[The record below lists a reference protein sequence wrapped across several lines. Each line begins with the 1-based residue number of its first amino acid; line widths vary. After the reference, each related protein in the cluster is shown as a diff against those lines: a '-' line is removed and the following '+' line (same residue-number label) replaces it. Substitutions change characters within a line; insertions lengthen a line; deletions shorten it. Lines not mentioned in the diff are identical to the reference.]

1 MVNKTVISDERHGLQ
16 IRASDSSD
24 NYRIIISGGGTGG
37 HIFPAIAIANAVRE
51 QIPGVEILFVG
62 ANGRMEMQRVPEAGF
77 EIVGLDIYGLQRKIT
92 LKNCIE
98 NLKLPFRLWKS
109 MRKAKRV
116 VREFQPNVVVGVGGY
131 ASYPTLKAAVSFGI
145 PTLIQEQNSY
155 AGISNRL
162 LAKKVSK
169 ICVAYDNL
177 ERFFPKEKICKTGNP
192 VRKDIIELSVNKA
205 DAYDFFGLDSNKKTV
220 AVIGGSL
227 GSRTIN
233 ESVAAFCK
241 DLETSNI
248 QLIWQTGTFYYNH
261 LPQEY
266 KEMRGIKIFPFIGR
280 MDLLYSIS
288 DVIVS
293 RAGALS
299 ISELCVV
306 GKPCVL
312 IPSPNVSEDH
322 QTQNASVLS
331 RAGAAILIRDDQ
343 AKEKLKDAVF
353 NLINN
358 EITCKEMSVNLKKL
372 ALPHAAKAI
381 ADEVVGLMGNVQ
393 KK

>member
-1 MVNKTVISDERHGLQ
+1 MNQTNHNSDKM
-16 IRASDSSD
+16 IV
-24 NYRIIISGGGTGG
+24 SGGGTGG

-51 QIPGVEILFVG
+51 QIPNVEILFVG
-62 ANGRMEMQRVPEAGF
+62 ANGRMEMKRVPEAGF
-77 EIVGLDIYGLQRKIT
+77 QIEGLDIYGLQRKIT
-92 LKNCIE
+92 LKNLIE

-109 MRKAKRV
+109 MRKAKQIIRN
-116 VREFQPNVVVGVGGY
+116 FQPNVVVGVGGY
-131 ASYPTLKAAVSFGI
+131 ASGPTLRSAIAMKI

-155 AGISNRL
+155 PGITNRL
-162 LAKKVSK
+162 LANKVNK

-177 ERFFPKEKICKTGNP
+177 DKYFPAEKITKTGNP
-192 VRKDIIELSVNKA
+192 IRKDLVELQIDKTE
-205 DAYDFFGLDSNKKTV
+205 AYRFFGLDSTKKTL

-241 DLETSNI
+241 ELAMNNI
-248 QLIWQTGTFYYNH
+248 QLIWQTGEYYYNQ

-266 KEMRGIKIFPFIGR
+266 KEIQGVKIFPFIGR
-280 MDLLYSIS
+280 MDLLYGIA

-306 GKPCVL
+306 GKPCIL

-322 QTQNASVLS
+322 QTKNASVLS
-331 RAGAAILIRDDQ
+331 QAGAAILIADNQ

-353 NLINN
+353 ELIND
-358 EITCKEMSVNLKKL
+358 EKKGKEMSINLKEL
-372 ALPHAAKAI
+372 ALPYAAKAI
-381 ADEVVGLMGNVQ
+381 ADEVVKLM
-393 KK
+393 KKYKL